1 LSFEVASP
9 SQLLKSKQQSTK
21 LKEQSTK
28 NKNQRPKTQDQ
39 KTKKNLENH
48 MLRSPLIRWIVGIV
62 AFVAILGLVRYKP
75 WQHRSLREMSGSVSK
90 TAPQEL
96 KVGYLPVTCHLTCP
110 VTDFATRTSTTNRF
124 ESQRFTDF
132 PTVVESVKSGRLDA
146 TFMIAPLAM
155 KLREQGVPVKIVYLG
170 HRDGSTVI
178 VRKDLPAQNLAD
190 LRGKTFAIPSKYS
203 NQYLVI
209 RKLMDDQGVKPDEIR
224 FVELPPPDMPGALA
238 AKAIDAY
245 FVGEPHAAKAE
256 LDGSGRVLYH
266 AKDIWPHFISCVLV
280 VTEKLIRERP
290 EVVRD
295 LVRGIAESGEW
306 AEVHRLEAAKVV
318 APYFRQDEKVI
329 RYVLTQ
335 PPNRVSY
342 RMLTP
347 TDADLQQ
354 INDMAVKAGI
364 LERPIAMKD
373 LIDRQFIPLDI
384 KPANIDGGE

>member
-1 LSFEVASP
+1 
-9 SQLLKSKQQSTK
+9 
-21 LKEQSTK
+21 
-28 NKNQRPKTQDQ
+28 
-39 KTKKNLENH
+39 
-48 MLRSPLIRWIVGIV
+48 MLRSPIARWTLGVLALIAV
-62 AFVAILGLVRYKP
+62 LGVLRFKP
-75 WQHRSLREMSGSVSK
+75 WRYESLRQAFQGKSENSRM
-90 TAPQEL
+90 EL

-110 VTDFATRTSTTNRF
+110 VTDFATRTSATNRF

-132 PTVVESVKSGRLDA
+132 PTVVESVKGGRLDA

-178 VRKDLPAQNLAD
+178 VRKDLPATSLRD

-209 RKLMDDQGVKPDEIR
+209 RKLMEDQGVGVDEIR

-238 AKAIDAY
+238 AHAIDAY

-280 VTEKLIRERP
+280 VTEKLINERP
-290 EVVRD
+290 AVVYD

-306 AEVHRLEAAKVV
+306 ADSHRLEAAKVV
-318 APYFRQDEKVI
+318 SPYFRQDEKVL

-335 PPNRVSY
+335 PPDRVSY

-347 TDADLQQ
+347 TDEELQK
-354 INDMAVKAGI
+354 INDMGVKVGI
-364 LERPIAMKD
+364 LQRSIPMSE
-373 LIDRQFIPLDI
+373 LVDRRFIPPDI
-384 KPANIDGGE
+384 KPLNIDANH

>member
-1 LSFEVASP
+1 M
-9 SQLLKSKQQSTK
+9 T
-21 LKEQSTK
+21 
-28 NKNQRPKTQDQ
+28 
-39 KTKKNLENH
+39 
-48 MLRSPLIRWIVGIV
+48 
-62 AFVAILGLVRYKP
+62 
-75 WQHRSLREMSGSVSK
+75 
-90 TAPQEL
+90 
-96 KVGYLPVTCHLTCP
+96 
-110 VTDFATRTSTTNRF
+110 RF

-132 PTVVESVKSGRLDA
+132 PTVVESIKSGRLDA

-155 KLREQGVPVKIVYLG
+155 KLREQGVPVKICYLG

-178 VRKDLPAQNLAD
+178 IRKDLPGQSLRD

-209 RKLMDDQGVKPDEIR
+209 RKLMDDQGVKPEEIK

-238 AKAIDAY
+238 SKAIDAY

-280 VTEKLIRERP
+280 VTEKLINEHP

-306 AEVHRLEAAKVV
+306 AETHRLEAAKVV
-318 APYFRQDEKVI
+318 SPYFRQDEKLV
-329 RYVLTQ
+329 RYVLTE
-335 PPNRVSY
+335 PPDRVSY

-347 TDADLQQ
+347 TDEDLQA
-354 INDMAVKAGI
+354 IHDMAIKAGI
-364 LERPIAMKD
+364 LTKPISMKD
-373 LIDRQFIPLDI
+373 LIDREFIPKDI
-384 KPANIDGGE
+384 KAAKIDVGQ

>member
-1 LSFEVASP
+1 
-9 SQLLKSKQQSTK
+9 
-21 LKEQSTK
+21 
-28 NKNQRPKTQDQ
+28 
-39 KTKKNLENH
+39 
-48 MLRSPLIRWIVGIV
+48 MLRSPVARWTIGIV
-62 AFVAILGLVRYKP
+62 ALIAVLGVLRFKPWRYK
-75 WQHRSLREMSGSVSK
+75 SLSEVFSGKSAQ
-90 TAPQEL
+90 TRQDL

-110 VTDFATRTSTTNRF
+110 VTDFATRTSTTSRF

-132 PTVVESVKSGRLDA
+132 PTVVESVKGGRLDA

-170 HRDGSTVI
+170 HRDGSTVM
-178 VRKDLPAQNLAD
+178 VRKDLPATSLRD

-209 RKLMDDQGVKPDEIR
+209 RKLMDDQGLKPEEIG

-280 VTEKLIRERP
+280 VTEKLIHDRP

-306 AEVHRLEAAKVV
+306 ADAHRLEAAKVV
-318 APYFRQDEKVI
+318 SPYFRQDEKVV

-335 PPNRVSY
+335 PPDRVSY

-347 TDADLQQ
+347 TDAELQK
-354 INDMAVKAGI
+354 INDMAVKVGI
-364 LERPIAMKD
+364 LQRPVSMND
-373 LIDRQFIPLDI
+373 MIDRQFIPPDI
-384 KPANIDGGE
+384 KPLNLDVGR